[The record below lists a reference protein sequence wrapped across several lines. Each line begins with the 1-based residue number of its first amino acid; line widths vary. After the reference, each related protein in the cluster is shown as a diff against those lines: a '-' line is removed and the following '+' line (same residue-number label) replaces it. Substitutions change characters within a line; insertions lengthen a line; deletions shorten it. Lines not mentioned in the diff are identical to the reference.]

1 MGKLMTWLKDHV
13 LGHARQSMLQE
24 RHQRI
29 EEVQGQI
36 RELSSESQQ
45 LKATV
50 RKFQQADDPLAE
62 LVRTLRSSRQG
73 RPINGGHNGK

>member
-1 MGKLMTWLKDHV
+1 MGKLMTWFKNHV
-13 LGHARQSMLQE
+13 LGHARQDLLQE

-29 EEVQGQI
+29 EDVKGQI

-50 RKFQQADDPLAE
+50 RRYQQADDPLAE
-62 LVRTLRSSRQG
+62 LVKTLRVSRQ
-73 RPINGGHNGK
+73 RRATNGGHNGK